1 MLDVLYQF
9 YFHISY
15 FNDIDLFT
23 FFIFNE
29 IIFVLYNSYYNFEG
43 VISRIIFVFVIKSN
57 VWIHVYASI
66 K

>member
-1 MLDVLYQF
+1 MLDVLCQF
-9 YFHISY
+9 YFDIRY

-43 VISRIIFVFVIKSN
+43 VIFRIIFVFVIKVSC
-57 VWIHVYASI
+57 VDSCVCKY
-66 K
+66 

>member
-1 MLDVLYQF
+1 MLDVLCQF
-9 YFHISY
+9 YFDIRY

-43 VISRIIFVFVIKSN
+43 VIFRIISVFVIKVSC
-57 VWIHVYASI
+57 VDSCVCKY
-66 K
+66 